1 MHPGYGTSA
10 IVSMDRSATLS
21 SATSLPL
28 TGNLVMSQRKPSE
41 QAPER
46 SLESV
51 LQASKQQVS
60 AIESM
65 LRGLDSIEKGSVSTV
80 SRPVS
85 RDPGSEVGGSYR
97 RIQSSIFPARTLVDP
112 PSACDPPFPASVS
125 ATSQIPVRPSL
136 GANVYKFG
144 MCADLPDVTPSQ
156 APISTDIGKAS
167 LLGSMNHETSSA
179 LAISYTA
186 KRFSMTYE
194 RSSQR
199 SSLEESNDIKAPRRV
214 LKLESQMDKSY
225 LDAPSKDTSY
235 KDLHYSSIPNIQR
248 LLLRKH
254 GSGRSSGSNRQSY
267 EDNQLPTGE
276 MFNYMDGLM
285 SLNDALTEDRDSSL
299 VGKAVVIMFLEDC
312 MALVF
317 L

>member
-125 ATSQIPVRPSL
+125 ATRQSPVRPSL

-144 MCADLPDVTPSQ
+144 MYADLPDVTPSQ

-179 LAISYTA
+179 LESGYIIHSE
-186 KRFSMTYE
+186 KI
-194 RSSQR
+194 
-199 SSLEESNDIKAPRRV
+199 SNDI
-214 LKLESQMDKSY
+214 
-225 LDAPSKDTSY
+225 
-235 KDLHYSSIPNIQR
+235 
-248 LLLRKH
+248 
-254 GSGRSSGSNRQSY
+254 
-267 EDNQLPTGE
+267 
-276 MFNYMDGLM
+276 
-285 SLNDALTEDRDSSL
+285 
-299 VGKAVVIMFLEDC
+299 
-312 MALVF
+312 
-317 L
+317 